1 MAPKRGGKERNAP
14 PDPGADEAPVL
25 AELSRIEASSR
36 RGVADARKGSA
47 LAGTRLEDVLRDGTA
62 RN

>member
-1 MAPKRGGKERNAP
+1 MAPKRGRKERNAP
-14 PDPGADEAPVL
+14 PDPGADEAPFWRS
-25 AELSRIEASSR
+25 SRIEASSR